1 MKKITLC
8 AVIALLFCSCTE
20 AQTKKTTNGDKPWN
34 ISVYIDLSDRLIK
47 GKGESQMLR
56 DTAIISYIIDQFVD
70 NVVAHKIVPCNDK
83 LQIFFYP
90 TDGIQNASSLSKSLT
105 VNLAALAH
113 TPKEKRQKLLTLK
126 SDVMNTLVPIYDET
140 LKNKSWIGSD
150 IWGFFKKRVNTLC
163 VEEGYRN
170 ILIILTDGYIFHAN
184 NKVKQGNSYS
194 YLLSQNIDLPNTK
207 LIQCNEDLNELEVLF
222 LETNPIKPQHYDKM
236 QDIIGLWLSEMGVAH
251 YQIEETDVTAN
262 ITPTVK
268 QFLK

>member
-1 MKKITLC
+1 M
-8 AVIALLFCSCTE
+8 
-20 AQTKKTTNGDKPWN
+20 
-34 ISVYIDLSDRLIK
+34 
-47 GKGESQMLR
+47 
-56 DTAIISYIIDQFVD
+56 
-70 NVVAHKIVPCNDK
+70 
-83 LQIFFYP
+83 
-90 TDGIQNASSLSKSLT
+90 
-105 VNLAALAH
+105 
-113 TPKEKRQKLLTLK
+113 
-126 SDVMNTLVPIYDET
+126 
-140 LKNKSWIGSD
+140 
-150 IWGFFKKRVNTLC
+150 C